1 MDRHRTGPAGVSA
14 GAGPLPPFHLYR
26 SFLDEPEREALL
38 QWTLSNQ
45 DRFEASRLGSGT
57 LDPALRQS
65 LSLRDLGPIAPVL
78 EMRLRDLAEDMFART
93 GTRPFPIDYV
103 EQVLIAYGDGA
114 HFAAHTDMPVGPGR
128 KPLGGDRTGRH
139 ERMLSAVYYFHCEPK
154 AYSGGALRLHPFGSR
169 GGGEGSVDVEPVQ
182 NGLLVFP
189 AWAMHEVRPVSCP
202 SGRFKDHRF
211 AVNCWL
217 CRATSG

>member
-1 MDRHRTGPAGVSA
+1 MTGIPR
-14 GAGPLPPFHLYR
+14 GPLPPFHLYR
-26 SFLDEPEREALL
+26 DFLDEAERSALL
-38 QWTLSNQ
+38 EWTLANRE
-45 DRFEASRLGSGT
+45 RFEPSKLGSGT
-57 LDPALRQS
+57 LDPMLRQS
-65 LSLRDLGPIAPVL
+65 LSLRDPGPLAPVL
-78 EMRLRDLAEDMFART
+78 EARLRALAGDMFERT
-93 GTRPFPIDYV
+93 GTPPFPIDYV

-139 ERMLSAVYYFHCEPK
+139 ERLLSAVYYFHSEPK
-154 AYSGGALRLHPFGSR
+154 AYSGGALRLHRFGAR
-169 GGGEGSVDVEPVQ
+169 GGDEDPVDIEPVQ

-202 SGRFKDHRF
+202 SGRFEDHRF

-217 CRATSG
+217 CRESGG